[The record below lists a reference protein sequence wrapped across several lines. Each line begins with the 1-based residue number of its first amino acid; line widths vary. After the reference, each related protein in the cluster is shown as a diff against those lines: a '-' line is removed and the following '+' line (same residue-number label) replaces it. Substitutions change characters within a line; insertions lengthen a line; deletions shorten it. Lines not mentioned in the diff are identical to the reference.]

1 MKFKN
6 IYGNQNFLL
15 VPTEFYMRSFYPDF
29 KMQTHSHSYFEIMY
43 AVKGDFIVVIQLENN
58 QKTELKVS
66 EGQFIFLDS
75 DVIHNLLISKNCKI
89 CNLEINMIYTSLTK
103 FNANFFMQDIPCL
116 HYFIEHFENFSV
128 INDTQN
134 VLTTI
139 RQIHESIIKKS
150 NDLDSFYFEQSL
162 VLNLF
167 IDISRCFQYAHT
179 NTKSIYI
186 AKALNLIENEFHQN
200 LTPKRISNTLNISE
214 SYLHRL
220 FKLHMNTSIVH
231 VINAKRIKLAKQLL
245 IQTND
250 SIIDIAIAV
259 GFNTRQN
266 FTKQFIKSENI
277 TPIKYRIKNRNK
289 EYSIA
294 SIPKQQTFHE

>member
-6 IYGNQNFLL
+6 IYGNNNFLL
-15 VPTEFYMRSFYPDF
+15 IPTEFYLRSFYPDF

-43 AVKGDFIVVIQLENN
+43 AVKGDFVVVIQQENH
-58 QKTELKVS
+58 KSEYKVS

-75 DVIHNLLISKNCKI
+75 EIIHNLLIPKNCKI
-89 CNLEINMIYTSLTK
+89 CNLEINMVYTTMTK
-103 FNANFFMQDIPCL
+103 FNANSIMNDIPCI
-116 HYFIEHFENFSV
+116 HWFKDHFENFSV

-134 VLTTI
+134 VLATI
-139 RQIHESIIKKS
+139 KQIHESIIKKN
-150 NDLDSFYFEQSL
+150 NDLDSFYLEQSL

-167 IDISRCFQYAHT
+167 IDISRCFQYTHS

-200 LTPKRISNTLNISE
+200 ITPKSIASILNISE

-231 VINAKRIKLAKQLL
+231 VINAKRIELAKQLL

-266 FTKQFIKSENI
+266 FTKQFIKSEKI

-294 SIPKQQTFHE
+294 NIPKQQKFHE

>member
-6 IYGNQNFLL
+6 IYGNNNFLL
-15 VPTEFYMRSFYPDF
+15 IPTEFYLRSFYPDF

-43 AVKGDFIVVIQLENN
+43 AVKGDFVVVIQQENH
-58 QKTELKVS
+58 KSEYKVS

-75 DVIHNLLISKNCKI
+75 EIIHNLLIPKNCKI
-89 CNLEINMIYTSLTK
+89 CNLEINMVYTTMTK
-103 FNANFFMQDIPCL
+103 FNANSIMNDIPCI
-116 HYFIEHFENFSV
+116 HWFKDHFEDFSV

-134 VLTTI
+134 VLATI
-139 RQIHESIIKKS
+139 KQIHESIIKKN
-150 NDLDSFYFEQSL
+150 NDLDSFYLEQSL

-167 IDISRCFQYAHT
+167 IDISRCFQYTHS

-200 LTPKRISNTLNISE
+200 ITPKSIASILNISE

-231 VINAKRIKLAKQLL
+231 VINAKRIELAKQLL

-266 FTKQFIKSENI
+266 FTKQFIKSEKI

-294 SIPKQQTFHE
+294 NIPKQQKFHE